1 MSDEPSDGVD
11 EPVDELLER
20 YDTTLRQIG
29 SLPEIPMRRAAVAAA
44 VTALEPDEA
53 VWWIDQLIRG
63 ALWGKNPE
71 MDAILACADWLVR
84 LRQEDDYGTIATLYE
99 AAAEA
104 GRESVLMMLRDPPAH
119 RALRNGARLPE
130 TRLPIDRDVSL
141 GERRSMA
148 RGQDRRFLE
157 RLILDPSPLVVGQLL
172 ENPAIRLPDVV
183 TIAARRPTV
192 PELVLQVA
200 LAPKWFRELQLREA
214 IVQNP
219 FAATGLALKLMPT
232 LNIHS
237 LRKIR
242 HAGDLHPMIR
252 EFAELLV
259 QLREQR
265 TAPWKV

>member
-1 MSDEPSDGVD
+1 MGDDSFDGAQQG
-11 EPVDELLER
+11 VDELLVA

-29 SLPEIPMRRAAVAAA
+29 SLPEIPMRRAAVGAA
-44 VTALEPDEA
+44 VTALEPAEG
-53 VWWIDQLIRG
+53 VWWIDQLVRG

-71 MDAILACADWLVR
+71 MDAMIACADWLVR
-84 LRQEDDYGTIATLYE
+84 LRQEDDYDTIATLYE
-99 AAAEA
+99 AAAQAE
-104 GRESVLMMLRDPPAH
+104 RESVLMLLRDPPAH

-130 TRLPIDRDVSL
+130 TRLPLNRDVTL

-157 RLILDPSPLVVGQLL
+157 RLILDPSPLVVEQLL
-172 ENPAIRLPDVV
+172 ANPAIRLSDVI
-183 TIAARRPTV
+183 TIAARRPTL

-200 LAPKWFRELQLREA
+200 LAPKWFRESKIREA

-242 HAGDLHPMIR
+242 HAGDLHPAVHT
-252 EFAELLV
+252 FAKILV
-259 QLREQR
+259 ELREQR